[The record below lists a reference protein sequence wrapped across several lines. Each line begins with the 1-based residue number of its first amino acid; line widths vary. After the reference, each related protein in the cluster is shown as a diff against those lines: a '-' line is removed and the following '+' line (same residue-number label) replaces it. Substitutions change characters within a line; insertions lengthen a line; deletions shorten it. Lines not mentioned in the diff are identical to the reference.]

1 MTDIDPFAIF
11 RTTLFI
17 ALAVYTLVTTV
28 GTILRVAVVL
38 SGSDPEKRLL
48 RAYLSYQLVSVRIR
62 PLAGELLEIAFWV
75 AVLLGL
81 WWLYTEV

>member
-17 ALAVYTLVTTV
+17 ALAVYTIVTAA

-38 SGSDPEKRLL
+38 GGSDPKKRLL
-48 RAYLSYQLVSVRIR
+48 RAYLSYQLVRVRIR
-62 PLAGELLEIAFWV
+62 PLAAELLEIALWV

-81 WWLYTEV
+81 WWLHTEI

>member
-1 MTDIDPFAIF
+1 MIDIDPFAIF

-17 ALAVYTLVTTV
+17 ALVVYTLVTTV
-28 GTILRVAVVL
+28 GSILRVAVVL

-81 WWLYTEV
+81 WWLYTKI